1 MHTLSALSII
11 PGANINLSSADDLL
25 NDSHSYVSEAKTTNV
40 KPVVEIY
47 NFHQKRRCATCL
59 AIEKSVRNV
68 VDGSFKKEVQDGR
81 VKLHVLDVE
90 DRANANSAKKFKAYG
105 LALFVVN
112 NNKGKEDI
120 VNLTAE
126 GVRHARRNPEQFE
139 ETLRARILQ
148 GLK

>member
-11 PGANINLSSADDLL
+11 PGANVNLSSADDLL

-47 NFHQKRRCATCL
+47 NFHQTRRCATCL
-59 AIEKSVRNV
+59 AIEKSLLNV
-68 VDGSFKKEVQDGR
+68 MEGFKKELETGTL
-81 VKLHVLDVE
+81 KLHVLNVE
-90 DRANANSAKKFKAYG
+90 DKANRSYVNKFKAYG
-105 LALFVVN
+105 LALFLVVN
-112 NNKGKEDI
+112 NNGKEDI
-120 VNLTAE
+120 INITAD